1 MGSPF
6 FWRKVHSLSG
16 LLPIGIF
23 LCVHLF
29 INSLALK
36 GEIAF
41 NQGVSLLH
49 SVPYLWVLEL
59 LIIFI
64 PLIFHALYGIWV
76 VYLTRNNVLTYSYF
90 RNWLF
95 YLQRVTALITLVFV
109 VWHVYV
115 LRFANGIFGNEI
127 SFTFVSQAL
136 SHPLVTVL
144 YVVGLLATF
153 AHFANGLWS
162 LLISW
167 GITIGARAQRSAA
180 YVCLGVFVI
189 LMIVGMNALRVF
201 I

>member
-6 FWRKVHSLSG
+6 FWRKLHSLSG
-16 LLPIGIF
+16 VLPIGVF

-36 GEIAF
+36 GETTF

-49 SVPYLWVLEL
+49 SVPYLWALEL
-59 LIIFI
+59 FFIFI
-64 PLIFHALYGIWV
+64 PLIFHALYGIRV

-95 YLQRVTALITLVFV
+95 YLQRVTALITLAFV
-109 VWHVYV
+109 VWHVFV
-115 LRFANGIFGNEI
+115 LRFANGIFGTEI
-127 SFTFVSQAL
+127 NYTFVSHAL
-136 SHPLVTVL
+136 SNPVVTVL
-144 YVVGLLATF
+144 YVLGLLATF
-153 AHFANGLWS
+153 AHLANGLWS

-167 GITIGARAQRSAA
+167 GITIGAKAQHTAA
-180 YVCLGVFVI
+180 YVCLVLLVI
-189 LMIVGMNALRVF
+189 LTIVGINALRVF

>member
-1 MGSPF
+1 VGGPF
-6 FWRKVHSLSG
+6 FWRKMHSLSG

-29 INSLALK
+29 INSLALR
-36 GEIAF
+36 GEAAF

-49 SVPYLWVLEL
+49 SVPYLGALEL
-59 LIIFI
+59 FLIFI

-76 VYLTRNNVLTYSYF
+76 VYVTRNNILTYSYF

-95 YLQRVTALITLVFV
+95 YLQRVTALVTFVFV

-115 LRFANGIFGNEI
+115 LRFSNGIFGNEI
-127 SFTFVSQAL
+127 NFMGVSQAL
-136 SHPLVTVL
+136 STPVVTVL
-144 YVVGLLATF
+144 YVIGILATF

-167 GITIGARAQRSAA
+167 GITIGVRAQRVTA
-180 YVCLGVFVI
+180 YLCLI
-189 LMIVGMNALRVF
+189 LFMILAVVGLNALRAF

>member
-1 MGSPF
+1 MGGPF
-6 FWRKVHSLSG
+6 FWRKMHSLSG

-29 INSLALK
+29 INSLALR
-36 GEIAF
+36 GEAAF

-49 SVPYLWVLEL
+49 SVPYLWALEL
-59 LIIFI
+59 FLIFI

-76 VYLTRNNVLTYSYF
+76 VYVTSNNVLTYSYF

-95 YLQRVTALITLVFV
+95 YLQRVTALVTLVFV

-115 LRFANGIFGNEI
+115 LRFSNGFSGNEI
-127 SFTFVSQAL
+127 NFTFVSQAL
-136 SHPLVTVL
+136 TNTVVIVL
-144 YVVGLLATF
+144 YVLGLLATF

-180 YVCLGVFVI
+180 YVCLVVFVI
-189 LMIVGMNALRVF
+189 LAVVGLNALRAF

>member
-6 FWRKVHSLSG
+6 FWRKMHSLSG

-115 LRFANGIFGNEI
+115 LRFANGIFGNVI

-136 SHPLVTVL
+136 SHPVVTVL
-144 YVVGLLATF
+144 YVIGLLATF

-180 YVCLGVFVI
+180 YVCLGVFLI